1 MSTDVDVLES
11 SGDANLDDEVIADT
25 KEMVSSPK
33 SSFPRSLPDS
43 EFAKHELAAF
53 TIIGLGMALL
63 GIAYLL
69 GLFTDV
75 WGLWDIIDI
84 NIVQPIVSEG
94 DGDSNYNPVDTA
106 AYAILLVAFIVSLS
120 ALLRKWG
127 ISSED
132 RMLYSLLPWVLWAVL
147 VEVHEDAGL
156 FADNVDSWFVSPIIH
171 FQTAGWI
178 LLIGMF
184 VPILKEMEFS
194 PEKDKFLTFLP
205 LMIVVISHLILF
217 YEFSNVGNIAV
228 LILIPGFFL
237 FFFEVEEFSWNDWLN
252 DWNQLERSLF
262 YAGIGACILNAV
274 SLVRFAQTQLV
285 IGELTIWPAFVIL
298 GCPLII
304 VFLLRSRGL
313 DSFME
318 LISQGK
324 TPGMLDDG
332 MTIQEW
338 ESLEGKEFEENEKLI
353 KQAAFATPIVLFAVY
368 GQLVDGFASWL
379 GVDIFGYSEKH
390 VLSTM
395 VMRLAG
401 GDEGGS
407 GGGWGFFVVKLAL
420 ALVVI
425 MFFAEWRWEKR
436 QSHLR
441 LLVVLGLLT
450 VGLAPGLRDLGR
462 LMLGV

>member
-1 MSTDVDVLES
+1 MSTDEDESES
-11 SGDANLDDEVIADT
+11 SGGADLADEVIADA
-25 KEMVSSPK
+25 KEKVSSTK
-33 SSFPRSLPDS
+33 VSFPRSLPDS
-43 EFAKHELAAF
+43 EFAKHELVAF
-53 TIIGLGMALL
+53 TIIGLGMALP

-69 GLFTDV
+69 GLFTDMWV
-75 WGLWDIIDI
+75 LWDIVDL
-84 NIVQPIVSEG
+84 NIVQPIISEG
-94 DGDSNYNPVDTA
+94 DGDSSYNPVDTA
-106 AYAILLVAFIVSLS
+106 AYGILLVSFIVSLS

-184 VPILKEMEFS
+184 APILKEMESS

-205 LMIVVISHLILF
+205 LIVVVVSHLILF
-217 YEFSNVGNIAV
+217 YEFSVTGNIAV
-228 LILIPGFFL
+228 VLVIPGFFW
-237 FFFEVEEFSWNDWLN
+237 FFFEVEEFSWNNWLN
-252 DWNQLERSLF
+252 DWNQLERSLL
-262 YAGIGACILNAV
+262 YAGIGACILNAI
-274 SLVRFAQTQLV
+274 SLMGFAQIQLV
-285 IGELTIWPAFVIL
+285 AGELTVWPAFVIL
-298 GCPLII
+298 GGPLII
-304 VFLLRSRGL
+304 VMILRRRGL
-313 DSFME
+313 DSFRD
-318 LISQGK
+318 LISKGI
-324 TPGMLDDG
+324 TPGMLDEG
-332 MTIQEW
+332 VTLQEW
-338 ESLEGKEFEENEKLI
+338 ESLEGKVFEENEKFV
-353 KQAAFATPIVLFAVY
+353 KQAAFATPIVLMAVY

-390 VLSTM
+390 VLSTL

-407 GGGWGFFVVKLAL
+407 GGGWGFFVVKMAL

>member
-1 MSTDVDVLES
+1 MSADVDKPES
-11 SGDANLDDEVIADT
+11 LGDVDLADEVKVDT
-25 KEMVSSPK
+25 NEEEPSSK
-33 SSFPRSLPDS
+33 VSFPRPLPDS
-43 EFAKHELAAF
+43 KFAKHELVAF
-53 TIIGLGMALL
+53 TIIGLGMALP
-63 GIAYLL
+63 GISYLL
-69 GLFTDV
+69 GFFTDV

-84 NIVQPIVSEG
+84 NIVQPIIGEG
-94 DGDSNYNPVDTA
+94 DGDSSYNPVDTA
-106 AYAILLVAFIVSLS
+106 AYGILLVSFIISLS

-184 VPILKEMEFS
+184 VPILKEMESS

-205 LMIVVISHLILF
+205 LMIVVVSHLVLF
-217 YEFSNVGNIAV
+217 YEFSVAGNIAV
-228 LILIPGFFL
+228 VIMIPGFFW
-237 FFFEVEEFSWNDWLN
+237 FFFEVEEFSWNNWLN
-252 DWNQLERSLF
+252 DWDQLERSLL
-262 YAGIGACILNAV
+262 YAGIGACMLNAV
-274 SLVRFAQTQLV
+274 SLMRFAQTQLV
-285 IGELTIWPAFVIL
+285 AGELTVWPAFVIL
-298 GCPLII
+298 GVPFII
-304 VFLLRSRGL
+304 VIILRRRGL
-313 DSFME
+313 DSFRDLTSE
-318 LISQGK
+318 GK
-324 TPGMLDDG
+324 IPGMLDEG
-332 MTIQEW
+332 VTLQEW
-338 ESLEGKEFEENEKLI
+338 ESLEGKEFEENEKLV
-353 KQAAFATPIVLFAVY
+353 KQAAFATPIVLMAVY
-368 GQLVDGFASWL
+368 GQLVDGLASWL
-379 GVDIFGYSEKH
+379 GVDMFGYSEKH
-390 VLSTM
+390 VLSTL

-407 GGGWGFFVVKLAL
+407 GGGWGFFVVKMAL

>member
-1 MSTDVDVLES
+1 MSADEDESES
-11 SGDANLDDEVIADT
+11 SGDADLDDEVIVDNED
-25 KEMVSSPK
+25 KDSSSK
-33 SSFPRSLPDS
+33 VRFPRSLPDS
-43 EFAKHELAAF
+43 EFANHELVAF
-53 TIIGLGMALL
+53 TVIGLGMALP

-69 GLFTDV
+69 GFFADV
-75 WGLWDIIDI
+75 WGLWDIIDL
-84 NIVQPIVSEG
+84 NIVQPIIGEG
-94 DGDSNYNPVDTA
+94 DGDSSYNTVDTV
-106 AYAILLVAFIVSLS
+106 AYGILLVAFIVSLS
-120 ALLRKWG
+120 ALIRKWG
-127 ISSED
+127 ISSDD

-184 VPILKEMEFS
+184 VPILKGMESS

-205 LMIVVISHLILF
+205 LMVVVVSQLILF
-217 YEFSNVGNIAV
+217 YDFSVGGGIAV
-228 LILIPGFFL
+228 VILIPGFFW
-237 FFFEVEEFSWNDWLN
+237 FFFEVEEFSWNNWLN
-252 DWNQLERSLF
+252 NWNQLERSLL

-274 SLVRFAQTQLV
+274 SLMSFAQTQLV
-285 IGELTIWPAFVIL
+285 AGELTIWPAFVIL
-298 GCPLII
+298 GCPFII
-304 VFLLRSRGL
+304 VMLLRSRGL
-313 DSFME
+313 DSFRE
-318 LISQGK
+318 LISEGK
-324 TPGMLDDG
+324 IPGMLDEG
-332 MTIQEW
+332 MTVQEW
-338 ESLEGKEFEENEKLI
+338 ESLEGREFEENEKLV
-353 KQAAFATPIVLFAVY
+353 KNAAFATPIVLLAVY

-379 GVDIFGYSEKH
+379 GVDFFGYSEKH
-390 VLSTM
+390 VLSTF

-407 GGGWGFFVVKLAL
+407 GGGWGFFVVKMAL

>member
-1 MSTDVDVLES
+1 MSDDEAESES
-11 SGDANLDDEVIADT
+11 SKGTDLTDEVKVDT
-25 KEMVSSPK
+25 NEKESSSK
-33 SSFPRSLPDS
+33 VSFPRSLPSS
-43 EFAKHELAAF
+43 EFAKHELVAF
-53 TIIGLGMALL
+53 IIIGLGMALP

-69 GLFTDV
+69 GLFADM
-75 WGLWDIIDI
+75 WSLWEIIDL
-84 NIVQPIVSEG
+84 NIVQPIVGEG
-94 DGDSNYNPVDTA
+94 HGDSSYNPVDTA
-106 AYAILLVAFIVSLS
+106 AYGILLVAFIVSLS
-120 ALLRKWG
+120 ALIRKWG

-132 RMLYSLLPWVLWAVL
+132 RMLYSLLPWVCWAVL

-178 LLIGMF
+178 LLIGLF
-184 VPILKEMEFS
+184 VPILKEMESS
-194 PEKDKFLTFLP
+194 PEKEKFLTFLP
-205 LMIVVISHLILF
+205 LMMVVISHLILF
-217 YEFSNVGNIAV
+217 YDFSVAGNIGLV
-228 LILIPGFFL
+228 ILIPGFFW
-237 FFFEVEEFSWNDWLN
+237 FFFEVDEFSWNNWLN
-252 DWNQLERSLF
+252 DWNQLERSLL
-262 YAGIGACILNAV
+262 YAGTGACILTAV
-274 SLVRFAQTQLV
+274 SLMGFAQTQL
-285 IGELTIWPAFVIL
+285 ILGELTIWPAFVIL

-304 VFLLRSRGL
+304 VLLLRRRGL
-313 DSFME
+313 DSFRE
-318 LISQGK
+318 LISERT
-324 TPGMLDDG
+324 TPGVLDEG
-332 MTIQEW
+332 MTLQEW
-338 ESLEGKEFEENEKLI
+338 ESLEGKEFEENEKLV
-353 KQAAFATPIVLFAVY
+353 KQAAFATPLVLLAVY

-379 GVDIFGYSEKH
+379 GVDVFGYSEKH
-390 VLSTM
+390 VMSTL

-407 GGGWGFFVVKLAL
+407 GGGWGFFVVKMAL

>member
-1 MSTDVDVLES
+1 MSDDGDESES
-11 SGDANLDDEVIADT
+11 SRVTDLTDEVKVDT
-25 KEMVSSPK
+25 NGKESSSK
-33 SSFPRSLPDS
+33 VSFPRSLPNS
-43 EFAKHELAAF
+43 EFAKHELVAF
-53 TIIGLGMALL
+53 IIIGLGMALP

-69 GLFTDV
+69 GLFADV
-75 WGLWDIIDI
+75 WALWEIIDL
-84 NIVQPIVSEG
+84 NIVQPIVGEG
-94 DGDSNYNPVDTA
+94 HGDSSYNPVDTA
-106 AYAILLVAFIVSLS
+106 AYGILLVAFIVSLS

-132 RMLYSLLPWVLWAVL
+132 RMLYALLPWVCWAVL

-156 FADNVDSWFVSPIIH
+156 FAENIDSWFVSPIIH

-178 LLIGMF
+178 LLIGIF
-184 VPILKEMEFS
+184 VPILKEMESS
-194 PEKDKFLTFLP
+194 PEKEKFLTFLP
-205 LMIVVISHLILF
+205 LMMVVISHLILF
-217 YEFSNVGNIAV
+217 YDFSVAGNIGLV
-228 LILIPGFFL
+228 ILIPGFFW
-237 FFFEVEEFSWNDWLN
+237 FFFEVEEFSWNNWLN
-252 DWNQLERSLF
+252 DWNQLERSLL
-262 YAGIGACILNAV
+262 YAGISACILNAV
-274 SLVRFAQTQLV
+274 SLMGFAQTQLV
-285 IGELTIWPAFVIL
+285 AGELTIWPAFVIL

-304 VFLLRSRGL
+304 VLLLRRRGL
-313 DSFME
+313 DSFRE
-318 LISQGK
+318 LISERT
-324 TPGMLDDG
+324 TPGVLDEG
-332 MTIQEW
+332 ITLQEW
-338 ESLEGKEFEENEKLI
+338 ESFEGKEFEENEKLV
-353 KQAAFATPIVLFAVY
+353 KQAAFATPLVLLAVY

-379 GVDIFGYSEKH
+379 GVDVFGYSEKH
-390 VLSTM
+390 VMSTL

-407 GGGWGFFVVKLAL
+407 GGGWGFFVVKMAL

>member
-1 MSTDVDVLES
+1 MSDDGDESES
-11 SGDANLDDEVIADT
+11 SRGTDLTDEVKVDT
-25 KEMVSSPK
+25 NGKESSSK
-33 SSFPRSLPDS
+33 VSFPRSLPNS
-43 EFAKHELAAF
+43 EFAKHELVAF
-53 TIIGLGMALL
+53 IIIGLGMALP

-69 GLFTDV
+69 GLFADV
-75 WGLWDIIDI
+75 WALWEIIDL
-84 NIVQPIVSEG
+84 NIVQPIVGEG
-94 DGDSNYNPVDTA
+94 HGDSSYNPVDTA
-106 AYAILLVAFIVSLS
+106 AYGILLVAFIVSLS

-132 RMLYSLLPWVLWAVL
+132 RMLYALLPWVCWAVL

-156 FADNVDSWFVSPIIH
+156 FAENIDSWFVSPIIH

-178 LLIGMF
+178 LLIGIF
-184 VPILKEMEFS
+184 VPILKEMESS
-194 PEKDKFLTFLP
+194 PEKEKFLTFLP
-205 LMIVVISHLILF
+205 LMMVVISHLILF
-217 YEFSNVGNIAV
+217 YDFSVAGNIGLV
-228 LILIPGFFL
+228 ILIPGFFW
-237 FFFEVEEFSWNDWLN
+237 FFFEVEEFSWNNWLN
-252 DWNQLERSLF
+252 DWNQLERSLL
-262 YAGIGACILNAV
+262 YAGISACILNAV
-274 SLVRFAQTQLV
+274 SLMGFAQTQLV
-285 IGELTIWPAFVIL
+285 AGELTIWPAFVIL

-304 VFLLRSRGL
+304 VLLLRRRGL
-313 DSFME
+313 DSFRE
-318 LISQGK
+318 LISERT
-324 TPGMLDDG
+324 TPGVLDEG
-332 MTIQEW
+332 ITLQEW
-338 ESLEGKEFEENEKLI
+338 ESFEGKEFEENEKLV
-353 KQAAFATPIVLFAVY
+353 KQAAFATPLVLLAVY

-379 GVDIFGYSEKH
+379 GVDVFGYSEKH
-390 VLSTM
+390 VMSTL

-407 GGGWGFFVVKLAL
+407 GGGWGFFVVKMAL